1 MYEPKIVSL
10 DDLNKSV
17 IIPMGDREFK
27 ISRLTLQISK
37 LYGEY
42 LIECGEYAKKV
53 ASTKLLA
60 DESND
65 LPGLEKLSEEMTKL
79 IEAFAISKA
88 ERIDRMLSLILEKNG
103 YEYDKKWWEE
113 NADYRTMEQ
122 FIFYALKKDEDE
134 KEPKKKLAES

>member
-17 IIPMGDREFK
+17 IIPIGDREFK

-42 LIECGEYAKKV
+42 LIACGEYAKKV
-53 ASTKLLA
+53 SDTKLLA

-65 LPGLEKLSEEMTKL
+65 LPGLEKLSEEMQSL
-79 IEAFAISKA
+79 VESFARDKA
-88 ERIDRMLSLILEKNG
+88 ERITKMLSLILEKNG
-103 YEYDKKWWEE
+103 YEYDQDWWEE
-113 NADYRTMEQ
+113 NARYQDMEQ

-134 KEPKKKLAES
+134 KAPKKKLAES